1 MGQYSPCPVSVITP
15 GSGCEAGSYRPFV
28 GIVLMDMSLIIQL
41 VAGLIGG
48 NAAGSALKNL
58 NMGPILNS
66 VVGLLG
72 GVGGGQILSMLG
84 MGGAGEAAAAA
95 TSSGLDISSIIQSVV
110 GGGAGGGILV
120 AIVGAIKK
128 ALVK

>member
-1 MGQYSPCPVSVITP
+1 
-15 GSGCEAGSYRPFV
+15 
-28 GIVLMDMSLIIQL
+28 MDMSLIIQL

-48 NAAGSALKNL
+48 NAAGAALKNI
-58 NMGPILNS
+58 NMGPVLNS
-66 VVGLLG
+66 VLGLLG

-84 MGGAGEAAAAA
+84 LGGAGEAGAAAAA
-95 TSSGLDISSIIQSVV
+95 TSGMDISAILQSVV

-128 ALVK
+128 AVMK